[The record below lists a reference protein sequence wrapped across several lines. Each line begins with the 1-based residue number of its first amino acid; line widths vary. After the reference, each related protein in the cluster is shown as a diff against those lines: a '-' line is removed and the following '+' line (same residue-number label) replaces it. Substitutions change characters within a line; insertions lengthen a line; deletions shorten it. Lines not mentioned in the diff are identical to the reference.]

1 MDLSK
6 YLDVFLS
13 EATENL
19 QEINNN
25 LVKLEENPND
35 SVVFEIIFRAMHTL
49 KGMSATMEFN
59 IIAELAH
66 KLEDLLDDIRRGNLK
81 FSPEIFEILFEGM
94 DLMAIMVQ
102 NISHGEGEGV
112 EIKDIIT
119 KVKEIRV
126 AKSSKPKSKTTPQA
140 TKVSHPQS
148 ISILESEPVI
158 SSEGF
163 SLNDFELNLLHQGA
177 ESGFTPIL
185 LTVNL
190 EETCMLKS
198 VRAYM
203 VFQKL
208 EEMGDIIKAIPRVDE
223 IEEEKFD
230 LSFSIL
236 MLSHKDPQSIRNFIK
251 EIREIDS
258 VDLVK
263 LELDD
268 SIETSLPEQS
278 DPVVSSKPEM
288 QTKTPEVITGDK
300 LTKGKK
306 QVETLLKTKAIQN
319 VRVNIEQLDDMV
331 NLVGELVINKIQLQ
345 DQVRRYKLKELDDTI
360 VQLSRIATNLQQL
373 IMTARMV
380 PVGQVFDRF
389 PRMVRDLAK
398 DAKKE
403 IVFTITGREIELD
416 RTILDEIGKPLVHLL
431 RNAVDHGIESK
442 EQRKKNGKPKV
453 AKVDLVARREKNQV
467 IIEVIDD
474 GKGMSPDKIKAEGIK
489 RGIIT
494 KDTAKELTREDIFSL
509 ICEPGFSTAK
519 KVTDISG
526 RGVGMDVV
534 KNKIESLS
542 GILQIESDIG
552 KGSTFKLKLPL
563 TLAIIQALLVRVK
576 GEIYLLP
583 MVNIKETSEIY
594 IKDIKTIKNKET
606 VLLKGKEILPIIRM
620 NRILT
625 VDSKMRDDE
634 LKPIVVVEIG
644 EKKAGLVFDELLGQ
658 QEIVIK
664 ALDKLLQKIKTFSG
678 VAILANGN
686 PALILDIQGIL

>member
-25 LVKLEENPND
+25 LVYLEDNPND
-35 SVVFEIIFRAMHTL
+35 SVVFENIFRAMHTL
-49 KGMSATMEFN
+49 KGMSATMEFD

-81 FSPEIFEILFEGM
+81 FSLEIFEILFEGM
-94 DLMAIMVQ
+94 DMMTMMIQ
-102 NISHGEGEGV
+102 NISQGEKEGV
-112 EIKDIIT
+112 EIKDIIN
-119 KVKEIRV
+119 KVKEFR
-126 AKSSKPKSKTTPQA
+126 AATPSATPPKQAQPVTQPQNQKA
-140 TKVSHPQS
+140 IP
-148 ISILESEPVI
+148 IPESEQIPP
-158 SSEGF
+158 SDAF
-163 SLNDFELNLLHQGA
+163 SLNSYELNLLNQGSA
-177 ESGFTPIL
+177 SGFTPIL

-208 EEMGDIIKAIPRVDE
+208 EEMGDIIKSIPRVDE

-230 LSFSIL
+230 LSFSLL
-236 MLSHKDPQSIRNFIK
+236 MLSHKDPQLIQSFIK

-263 LELDD
+263 LDLD
-268 SIETSLPEQS
+268 EPVEESLPMKSE
-278 DPVVSSKPEM
+278 VVPSKPEL
-288 QTKTPEVITGDK
+288 VITPKGTKGK
-300 LTKGKK
+300 LSKGKK
-306 QVETLLKTKAIQN
+306 QVETLLRTQAIQN

-345 DQVRRYKLKELDDTI
+345 DQARRYNLKELDDTI

-380 PVGQVFDRF
+380 PVGQIFDRF

-398 DAKKE
+398 DAKKD
-403 IVFTITGREIELD
+403 ISFNITGRDIELD

-431 RNAVDHGIESK
+431 RNAVDHGIETK
-442 EQRKKNGKPKV
+442 EARKKSGKSKV
-453 AKVDLVARREKNQV
+453 AKIDLIARREKNQV

-474 GKGMSPDKIKAEGIK
+474 GKGMSSEKIKAEGIK

-494 KDTAKELTREDIFSL
+494 KDTGKELTKEEIFSL

-534 KNKIESLS
+534 RNKIESLS
-542 GILQIESDIG
+542 GILQIESEVG

-563 TLAIIQALLVRVK
+563 TLAIIQALLVRLK
-576 GEIYLLP
+576 DEIYLLP

-594 IKDIKTIKNKET
+594 IKDIQTIKNKET

-620 NRILT
+620 NRVLNI
-625 VDSKMRDDE
+625 DSKMKDDD

-644 EKKAGLVFDELLGQ
+644 EKKAGIVFDELLGQ

-664 ALDKLLQKIKTFSG
+664 ALDKLLQKIRTFSG